1 MRKNNLLQGAE
12 FNIFFHLRRTF
23 AYDNGEHPIVMR
35 VHYQKYRREIFTGLS
50 CRSEDWNPEHSQLNP
65 HFDEAVAINEELV
78 LIKEKSRE
86 RYLELKESK
95 KPFTI
100 GQLVDCI
107 KGKEPA
113 PQSVMDYLD
122 IKLKELEESVEID
135 MQVTTFYK
143 YRRVKRYLE
152 EFLMSSRSLKNYP
165 VSGVDT
171 EFLNKFSNFL
181 RKHKGNGQNSVTSLM
196 SVLRTIL
203 KMAIESGVIRTNPFD
218 SVHFK
223 RKQVHREFLTVEE
236 LEQLHRMDGL
246 KPDMELARD
255 LFLFACY
262 TGLAYSDIK
271 ELKKGHIVVDAD
283 GSKSIHKARYKTDFM
298 SLIPLLPAAEKILL
312 KYSHDGDFRNFHWK
326 VPYNAKLNKKLREL
340 AVLAD
345 IQKKLFMHL
354 GRHTFATTITLNNGI
369 SLETVSKMLGHSTIK
384 HTQAYAKITGTKV
397 KNEMSRIMDI
407 YH

>member
-1 MRKNNLLQGAE
+1 MRKNTLLEGAE
-12 FNIFFHLRRTF
+12 FSIFFHLRRTF

-35 VHYQKYRREIFTGLS
+35 VQYQKFRKEIFTGLS
-50 CRSEDWNPEHSQLNP
+50 CRSEDWNPEHNQLNP
-65 HFDEAVAINEELV
+65 HFEDAVAINEELV
-78 LIKEKSRE
+78 LIKEKSKE
-86 RYLELKESK
+86 RYLELKSGK

-165 VSGVDT
+165 VSGIDT
-171 EFLNKFSNFL
+171 DFINKFSNFL
-181 RKHKGNGQNSVTSLM
+181 RKQKGNGQNSVTSLM
-196 SVLRTIL
+196 SVLSTIL
-203 KMAIESGVIRTNPFD
+203 KMAIESGVIQTNPFD
-218 SVHFK
+218 AVHFR
-223 RKQVHREFLTVEE
+223 RKQVHRDFLTVEE
-236 LEQLHRMDGL
+236 IDKLHRLTGL
-246 KPDMELARD
+246 NPDMELACD

-262 TGLAYSDIK
+262 TGLAYSDIR
-271 ELKKGHIVVDAD
+271 ELKKGHIVIDAD

-298 SLIPLLPAAEKILL
+298 SLIPLLPAAEKIML
-312 KYSHDGDFRNFHWK
+312 KHSPDGDFRNFRWK

-340 AVLAD
+340 AVVAD

-397 KNEMSRIMDI
+397 KNEMSRIMGI
-407 YH
+407 YG